1 MIKLRQKKLD
11 ELLKRAV
18 TEILRFEVRD
28 KRVSSAMIT
37 TERVKVS
44 PDLQQANI
52 YVSVLD
58 QKKKKSIL
66 IGLEHAK
73 PFIKKRLAQKLNLRH
88 TPEINFVYDT
98 LEHDATEI
106 ESLIDEDKKQHGY

>member
-1 MIKLRQKKLD
+1 MIKLRQKRLD
-11 ELLKRAV
+11 ELLKRAI
-18 TEILRFEVRD
+18 TEIIRFEVRD
-28 KRVSSAMIT
+28 KRVTSTMIT

-44 PDLQQANI
+44 PDLHQANV
-52 YVSVLD
+52 YVSIMNP
-58 QKKKKSIL
+58 KNKKSML

-98 LEHDATEI
+98 LEHNATEI
-106 ESLIDEDKKQHGY
+106 ESLIDEDKKERGY